1 MLINV
6 YKSDFQNRK
15 TKIGKKGLDVALTS
29 YHGGNE
35 GSDEKEKKRR
45 SKRGFAKI
53 KCALN

>member
-6 YKSDFQNRK
+6 YKSDFQKRK

-35 GSDEKEKKRR
+35 SSDEKGKK
-45 SKRGFAKI
+45 KKEARGVLQR
-53 KCALN
+53 LNVP